1 MTVQNKI
8 RAVGELIRL
17 QHQYGTLLLMMPTL
31 WSLFLA
37 GRGRPPVGLIV
48 VFVVGS
54 FLMRSAGCVMND
66 LADRRLDR
74 FVARTRDRPIPSGR
88 LSVAEAVCVLLV
100 LLLLSAFLLVFLNT
114 LTRELSLV
122 ALAVAGFY
130 PFSKRLISLPQA
142 VLGITFSWGAV
153 MAWAAVRNELG
164 WISLLILLANLCWTV
179 GYDTIYA
186 LMDREDDRTLG
197 IGSSAILFGK
207 NAWAWVGLLYTMM
220 VFFLAWLGQGAGL
233 GEFYRFSLL
242 LISGMLAF
250 QITILKTDPPQN
262 RLFALF
268 KSNVGVGILVLL
280 GIFFDL
286 TP

>member
-1 MTVQNKI
+1 
-8 RAVGELIRL
+8 
-17 QHQYGTLLLMMPTL
+17 MMPTL